1 VELGSEKLLDNVKL
15 NHNEK
20 QQWFKTRMSIKY
32 LKKELI
38 M

>member
-1 VELGSEKLLDNVKL
+1 VELGSEILLDDVKL

-20 QQWFKTRMSIKY
+20 EQWFKTRMSIKY
-32 LKKELI
+32 LKKEFI